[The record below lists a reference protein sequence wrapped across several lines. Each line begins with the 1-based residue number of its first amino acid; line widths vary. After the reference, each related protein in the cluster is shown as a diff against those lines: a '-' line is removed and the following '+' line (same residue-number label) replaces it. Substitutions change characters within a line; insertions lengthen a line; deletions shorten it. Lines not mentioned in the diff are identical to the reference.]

1 MSGEALNRRGLMRT
15 AAAGG
20 ASLAFL
26 AGAAPV
32 DAQPPRQEAPP
43 MPAPQLTDQV
53 SPAPGR
59 GLMPTVSAHV
69 GPAPTLFGLD
79 AQPLEQ
85 MSPLIA
91 RQYLNSAGAT
101 FCKWTMRQGA
111 VVPLHHHANEQIT
124 WITQGRAEVFSQGQR
139 FVMTAGSLLIIPA
152 NVPHEF
158 VFTEDTIDI
167 DIFTPQR
174 QDWLDGTAT
183 YYAR

>member
-1 MSGEALNRRGLMRT
+1 MMQTL
-15 AAAGG
+15 AAGG
-20 ASLAFL
+20 AGLVLAVES
-26 AGAAPV
+26 APAASQPVPAAP
-32 DAQPPRQEAPP
+32 ALL
-43 MPAPQLTDQV
+43 APQLGGPEHV
-53 SPAPGR
+53 APAPGR

-69 GPAPTLFGLD
+69 GAVPTLFGLD
-79 AQPLEQ
+79 QQPVEQ
-85 MSPLIA
+85 MSPLIG

-101 FCKWTMRQGA
+101 FCRWTMKQGA

-124 WITQGRAEVFSQGQR
+124 WITAGRAEVFSQGQR
-139 FVMTAGSLLIIPA
+139 YVLTAGTMLIIPP

-174 QDWLDGTAT
+174 QDWLDGTAS